1 MPHLYH
7 RYGIKH
13 EQWTRVVLVL
23 VVKREI
29 TSAEELCID
38 LVKVKGCALKIII
51 SSCKDTIKQTKNISS
66 TQNIC
71 HICWQCQG
79 QRYEPTIPHNYYF
92 FELNCLVLVGS
103 RNIFK
108 VYTQKRIHIKE
119 YFILQRIVIATNVLK
134 LLRGHVVQAKYIVLY
149 RRDNTEQLGNRYGD
163 LSLSYM
169 ERGT

>member
-29 TSAEELCID
+29 TSAEELCFD

-108 VYTQKRIHIKE
+108 VYTQSV
-119 YFILQRIVIATNVLK
+119 FISKSISFYK
-134 LLRGHVVQAKYIVLY
+134 GLLLPQTY
-149 RRDNTEQLGNRYGD
+149 
-163 LSLSYM
+163 
-169 ERGT
+169 